1 MDAKRFFLTPIHGE
15 EYIYDNFGPL
25 YARLLNIKRRWYS
38 LVNEYATRALTF
50 ETNRSIALVGLIQEI
65 EAQSGFTYWVGMW
78 AEDAPA
84 GLLWRVTGRVNIP
97 AAYIAPSWSWASLD
111 ISPYNDSYDHGFYPF
126 GGWKMDSSKF
136 KPIYLAVRSRLLMEF
151 PTDTF

>member
-1 MDAKRFFLTPIHGE
+1 MDAKRFSLTPIHGE

-38 LVNEYATRALTF
+38 LVNEYATRALTL
-50 ETNRSIALVGLIQEI
+50 ETDRPIALVGLIQEI
-65 EAQSGFTYWVGMW
+65 EAQSGYTYWVGIW
-78 AEDAPA
+78 AEDAHA

-136 KPIYLAVRSRLLMEF
+136 KPIYLAVRSWLLMGF